1 MKTSKVLYRLLITVT
16 RRLDNGELMVS
27 PSGVTRKWTY
37 FTHQYDTHI
46 GISTGHKD
54 HLKYAGRP
62 YPASS
67 LYRYLERLENKLEYE
82 KLRRLNGKLHYTLR
96 SENIYE

>member
-1 MKTSKVLYRLLITVT
+1 MKTSKVLYRLQITVT
-16 RRLDNGELMVS
+16 RRLDNGEVMVL

-37 FTHQYDTHI
+37 FTRQYDEHI
-46 GISTGHKD
+46 GVSTGYKD

-67 LYRYLERLENKLEYE
+67 LYRYIERLENKLEYE
-82 KLRRLNGKLHYTLR
+82 KLRRLNSKLLYTLR
-96 SENIYE
+96 SENIYY